1 MSTDQ
6 QKDPDSKK
14 KQLNNYVKYS
24 AMSFQMAAIVLLL
37 TWGGIK
43 LDEYLETK
51 PVFTLI
57 LCLFSIVAA
66 LYLTLKDFIKL

>member
-1 MSTDQ
+1 MSKDL
-6 QKDPDSKK
+6 QKDPDLKR
-14 KQLNNYVKYS
+14 KQLNSYLKYS

-43 LDEYLETK
+43 LDEHLDTK

-66 LYLTLKDFIKL
+66 LYLTLKDFIKK